1 MTAIERITKL
11 TQTLPEKDRKLAY
24 KFIDKRQFESLYE
37 LVNSAIYK
45 SRKAHKEQLDEMEHL
60 DVAEMSVLQSEIINY
75 IDRMGY
81 NDYLEDEEF

>member
-1 MTAIERITKL
+1 MTAIERMQSLVK
-11 TQTLPEKDRKLAY
+11 TLPEKDRKLAY

-45 SRKAHKEQLDEMEHL
+45 ARKAHKEQLEDIEYL
-60 DVAEMSVLQSEIINY
+60 DVAEMSVLQSEVINY

>member
-1 MTAIERITKL
+1 MTAIERMKML
-11 TQTLPEKDRKLAY
+11 VKTLPEKDRKLAN
-24 KFIDKRQFESLYE
+24 KFIDTRQFESLYE

-45 SRKAHKEQLDEMEHL
+45 SRKAHKEQLEDVEYL
-60 DVAEMSVLQSEIINY
+60 DVAEMSVLQSEVINY